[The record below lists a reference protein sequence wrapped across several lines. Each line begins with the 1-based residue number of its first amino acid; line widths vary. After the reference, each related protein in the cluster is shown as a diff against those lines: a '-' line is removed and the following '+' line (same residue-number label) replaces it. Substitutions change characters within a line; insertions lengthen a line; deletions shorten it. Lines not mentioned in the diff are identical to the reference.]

1 MPNANMLDVRYVI
14 LGKKKYI
21 DNFDHE
27 EFELIRKID
36 CWFSDEH
43 MIAEIK
49 ANDKFADYTL
59 EDVMDITDSL
69 AVHEEYTNGIITTKD
84 SLDELNSIYCW
95 SGAGGCLLADMLTE
109 VERLSCILRKY
120 YIETKERI
128 DIDDVGISLSK
139 EGEEMPIS
147 DNLEKLFSND
157 VNSIF
162 YKGKREYL
170 WWPTIIEEL
179 GYFLAIIDD
188 DDLEDEDIPAVFKS
202 ENPWGDLYDDDDDD
216 EDEAGHY
223 INDYYR
229 RKGLI

>member
-216 EDEAGHY
+216 EDEVGHY

>member
-1 MPNANMLDVRYVI
+1 MPNANMLDIRYVI
-14 LGKKKYI
+14 LGRKKYI

-36 CWFSDEH
+36 CWINDEY
-43 MIAEIK
+43 MLAEIR

-84 SLDELNSIYCW
+84 NLDELNSIYCW
-95 SGAGGCLLADMLTE
+95 SGAGWCLLADMLTE
-109 VERLSCILRKY
+109 VERLSCLLQKY

-128 DIDDVGISLSK
+128 DIDDIGISLSK
-139 EGEEMPIS
+139 EGEEIPVS
-147 DNLEKLFSND
+147 ENSEKLFSNE

-162 YKGKREYL
+162 YKGKKEYL

-179 GYFLAIIDD
+179 GYFLAIIDED
-188 DDLEDEDIPAVFKS
+188 ALEDEDVPEVFKS
-202 ENPWGDLYDDDDDD
+202 ENPWGDIYDDE
-216 EDEAGHY
+216 EDETGHY
-223 INDYYR
+223 INEYYR

>member
-36 CWFSDEH
+36 CWFRDEY

-69 AVHEEYTNGIITTKD
+69 AVHEEYTNGIITTSD
-84 SLDELNSIYCW
+84 NLDELNSIYCW
-95 SGAGGCLLADMLTE
+95 SGAGACLLADMLTE
-109 VERLSCILRKY
+109 VERLSCLLQKY

-128 DIDDVGISLSK
+128 DVDDIGISLSK
-139 EGEEMPIS
+139 EGEEIPVS
-147 DNLEKLFSND
+147 ENLEKLFSNEI
-157 VNSIF
+157 NSIF
-162 YKGKREYL
+162 YKGKKEYL
-170 WWPTIIEEL
+170 WWPTVIEEL
-179 GYFLAIIDD
+179 GYFLAIIDED
-188 DDLEDEDIPAVFKS
+188 SLEDEDVPEVFKS
-202 ENPWGDLYDDDDDD
+202 ENPWGDIYDDE
-216 EDEAGHY
+216 EDEEEHY
-223 INDYYR
+223 INEYYR

>member
-1 MPNANMLDVRYVI
+1 MPNANMLDIRYVI

-36 CWFSDEH
+36 CWLSDEY

-69 AVHEEYTNGIITTKD
+69 AVHEEYTNGIITTSD
-84 SLDELNSIYCW
+84 NLDELNSIYCW
-95 SGAGGCLLADMLTE
+95 SGAGECLLADMLTE
-109 VERLSCILRKY
+109 IERLSCLLQKY

-128 DIDDVGISLSK
+128 DVEDIGISLSK
-139 EGEEMPIS
+139 DGEEIPVS
-147 DNLEKLFSND
+147 DNLEKLFSNEI
-157 VNSIF
+157 NSIF
-162 YKGKREYL
+162 YKGKKEYL
-170 WWPTIIEEL
+170 WWPTVIEEL
-179 GYFLAIIDD
+179 GYFLAIIDED
-188 DDLEDEDIPAVFKS
+188 SLEDEDVPEMFKI
-202 ENPWGDLYDDDDDD
+202 ENPWGDIYDDE
-216 EDEAGHY
+216 EDEEEHY
-223 INDYYR
+223 INEYYR